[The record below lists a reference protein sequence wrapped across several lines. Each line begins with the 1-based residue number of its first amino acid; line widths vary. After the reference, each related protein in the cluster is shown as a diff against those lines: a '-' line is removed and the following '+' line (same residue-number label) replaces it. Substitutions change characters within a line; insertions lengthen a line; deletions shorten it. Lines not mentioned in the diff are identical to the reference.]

1 MNHLFKNIAYV
12 ESSISLYAF
21 CNSTKS
27 IANSNEADIKSPYWV
42 FDIYYKRFW
51 SFKIHFN
58 SSDFI
63 TYNNVEAN
71 YLTVGIS
78 MYPNHL

>member
-1 MNHLFKNIAYV
+1 MVYTYFGYLCRQQVQTGMGTF
-12 ESSISLYAF
+12 E
-21 CNSTKS
+21 
-27 IANSNEADIKSPYWV
+27 ANIKSPYWV